1 MAEDFLTVA
10 DISRLYGIGE
20 KTITS
25 YKARR
30 QMPAPD
36 LQVGRTPVWKLSTL
50 IAWRIPPATT
60 SEGNRK

>member
-1 MAEDFLTVA
+1 MAENYYTIPEIA
-10 DISRLYGIGE
+10 RLYGIGE

-25 YKARR
+25 YKARG
-30 QMPAPD
+30 QMPQPD

>member
-25 YKARR
+25 YKARG
-30 QMPAPD
+30 QMPQPD

-60 SEGNRK
+60 ERRDNA

>member
-10 DISRLYGIGE
+10 DIARLYGIGE

-25 YKARR
+25 YKARG

-60 SEGNRK
+60 ERRDNA